1 MVNRAKNVG
10 DGITYMVNGRI
21 KMKHL
26 TSLIGG
32 ALLVIGLANIV
43 PTPAAAAGG
52 TYYDSV
58 CNCRRPD
65 SEYNTRKVVRG
76 AARVN
81 TRVRYV
87 DHTREVKRTH
97 LQQENRLVVHVQPV
111 INREVVVHRQ
121 NTVVRNITL
130 HKVNTTNK
138 FTTEA
143 RNETVNR
150 YVTGGTRV
158 VNERREVRGVN
169 CNCGY
174 GGGTRVSSGGDEG
187 GEVSYRN

>member
-1 MVNRAKNVG
+1 MR
-10 DGITYMVNGRI
+10 
-21 KMKHL
+21 HL
-26 TSLIGG
+26 TKILCG
-32 ALLVIGLANIV
+32 ALLAIGVANII
-43 PTPAAAAGG
+43 PTAASAG

-65 SEYNTRKVVRG
+65 SEYNTRRVVR
-76 AARVN
+76 APARVQ
-81 TRVRYV
+81 THTRYV

-97 LQQENRLVVHVQPV
+97 LIQENRLIVHVQPV
-111 INREVVVHRQ
+111 INREIVVHRQ

-138 FTTEA
+138 LRQEA
-143 RNETVNR
+143 RHETVNR
-150 YVTGGTRV
+150 YVQGGTRV

-174 GGGTRVSSGGDEG
+174 DGGGRYSGGERYEGGDEG
-187 GEVSYRN
+187 QRVSYRD

>member
-1 MVNRAKNVG
+1 
-10 DGITYMVNGRI
+10 MVNGAI
-21 KMKHL
+21 HMTNLYKA
-26 TSLIGG
+26 ICG

-43 PTPAAAAGG
+43 PTPASAG

-65 SEYNTRKVVRG
+65 SEYNTRRTVRE
-76 AARVN
+76 APRVN
-81 TRVRYV
+81 TRTRYV
-87 DHTREVKRTH
+87 DHTREVKKTN
-97 LQQENRLVVHVQPV
+97 LVQENRLVVHVRPV
-111 INREVVVHRQ
+111 INREIVVHRQ

-138 FTTEA
+138 LREEQ

-150 YVTGGTRV
+150 YAQGSTRY

-174 GGGTRVSSGGDEG
+174 DGRNSGGERVSDDDGGNR
-187 GEVSYRN
+187 VSYRY